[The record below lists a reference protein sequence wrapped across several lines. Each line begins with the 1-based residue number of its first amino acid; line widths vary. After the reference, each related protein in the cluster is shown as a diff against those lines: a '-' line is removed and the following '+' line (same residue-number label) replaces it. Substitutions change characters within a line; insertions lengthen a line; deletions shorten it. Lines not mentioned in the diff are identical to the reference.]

1 MSVKTSAFSTI
12 DVTPGD
18 MKDVVD
24 AQCGVQTDQDYGVF
38 PEFRLFG
45 KIVVDVIMLKLFAA
59 DRLCCAHSGLLEMIN
74 EFGKCNI
81 P

>member
-24 AQCGVQTDQDYGVF
+24 AQCGVQTDQDNGVI
-38 PEFRLFG
+38 PEFRLLG
-45 KIVVDVIMLKLFAA
+45 KIVVFEIM
-59 DRLCCAHSGLLEMIN
+59 
-74 EFGKCNI
+74 
-81 P
+81 

>member
-24 AQCGVQTDQDYGVF
+24 AQCGVQTDQDESVIAGVG
-38 PEFRLFG
+38 LFG
-45 KIVVDVIMLKLFAA
+45 KIVLF
-59 DRLCCAHSGLLEMIN
+59 EIV
-74 EFGKCNI
+74 
-81 P
+81 